1 MERHIL
7 TLIFILAM
15 AVAANS
21 QITLSDSMYR
31 VYDGQ
36 GNPVTL
42 DAIVKA
48 MAANDAVFLG
58 EQHDDPV
65 AHAIE
70 AELFRRAVATYSPQ
84 RKVALS
90 LEMFERDVQIVVD
103 EYLAGLI
110 TEQHFLSS
118 SRPWANYKTDYRPL
132 VELAKEKYLDVIA
145 ANAPR
150 RYVNMVSRNGR
161 DSLNALSKQA
171 KDWIAPLPYSEPSD
185 AYKTKFNA
193 LMSSNS
199 GEPAARMSPNASA
212 NLIYSQSLWDATM
225 GNSVANYLSKNK
237 GALVVHLNGGFHTE
251 SRLGTIEQL
260 MHYRPKTKAI
270 VVTMQSEDDVTKFD
284 PAKNKGLG
292 DFVILTDAKQPRT
305 R

>member
-1 MERHIL
+1 MIL
-7 TLIFILAM
+7 KYIFPIFVIPIL
-15 AVAANS
+15 VLAAS
-21 QITLSDSMYR
+21 AQITLTDQMYR

-36 GNPVTL
+36 GNPATV

-48 MAANDAVFLG
+48 MSANDAVFLG

-70 AELFRRAVATYSPQ
+70 AELFRRAVSAYSPG

-90 LEMFERDVQIVVD
+90 MEMFERDVQIVVD
-103 EYLAGLI
+103 EYLSGLI
-110 TEQHFLSS
+110 SEQHFLLS
-118 SRPWANYKTDYRPL
+118 SRPWPNYKTDYRSL
-132 VELAKEKYLDVIA
+132 VELAKEKHLDLVA

-161 DSLNALSKQA
+161 DSLNALSPEA
-171 KDWIAPLPYSEPSD
+171 KAWLAPLPYPEPSD
-185 AYKTKFNA
+185 AYKTKFNN
-193 LMSSNS
+193 LMAGNTGDPS
-199 GEPAARMSPNASA
+199 RMSPNAA
-212 NLIYSQSLWDATM
+212 TNLIYSQSLWDATM
-225 GNSVANYLSKNK
+225 GNSVANYLKQNK

-260 MHYRPKTKAI
+260 MSYRPKTKAI

-284 PAKNKGLG
+284 PAKHKGLG
-292 DFVILTDAKQPRT
+292 DFVILTDSKQPRS